1 MRQRIV
7 PLSRTA
13 EKSLDVDAL
22 RSGTLACLL
31 LSPAASLDAMH
42 HQQQRRTNQTKTKT
56 NYSAK
61 NALNAAFN
69 CAGNFFG
76 PSHPLGKYSERRNKS
91 IGKIFGKRSTGKIFG
106 EKKSIGKISATFLL
120 RSPVQRSN
128 CTRQC
133 NLILNLAFI
142 LPP

>member
-13 EKSLDVDAL
+13 EKGLDVDAL

-31 LSPAASLDAMH
+31 LSPAASLDAM

-76 PSHPLGKYSERRNKS
+76 PSHPLGNYLSKDRLGKYLERKNPL
-91 IGKIFGKRSTGKIFG
+91 GKY
-106 EKKSIGKISATFLL
+106 
-120 RSPVQRSN
+120 
-128 CTRQC
+128 RQP
-133 NLILNLAFI
+133 FS
-142 LPP
+142 